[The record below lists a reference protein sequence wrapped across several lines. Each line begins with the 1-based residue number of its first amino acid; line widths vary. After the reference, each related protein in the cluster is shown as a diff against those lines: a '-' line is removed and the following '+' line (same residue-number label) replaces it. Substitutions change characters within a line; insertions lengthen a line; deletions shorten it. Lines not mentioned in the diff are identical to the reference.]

1 MPHEVLNAK
10 QHEREADIIAQAGRP
25 GTITIATN
33 MAGRGTDIVLGG
45 NLEAELEALPEDDS
59 AAREAAK
66 ADWKTR
72 HDTVIAAG
80 GLHVIGSERHESR
93 RIDNQLRGR
102 SGRQG
107 DPGVTRFYLSLDD
120 TLMRIF
126 TPPRMRAML
135 QKLGME
141 EGEAIEHKWVNR
153 SIETAQR
160 KVESHNFDIRKQL
173 LEYDDVANDQRKVI
187 YSQRNELMAADSVSD
202 VVSSIRPDVV
212 AGVVSA
218 YIPPGAPEEL
228 WDPKGLSEALKS
240 DFGMD
245 ADVAQWL
252 EDDKTLDDHGIKR
265 RVQQQ
270 LEADYQAKK
279 DSVGA
284 EVVEHFEKAIML
296 QELDSLWREHLAAM
310 DYLRQGINLRSYA
323 QKDPKQEYKREAFA
337 MFNELLQRLK
347 HQVVSIVSRVQ
358 VRAESDV
365 EAVEAQRRQQA
376 EQARQRAQA
385 VHAEAASAL
394 SGGDAA
400 GEPGAAA
407 GPSGGRRIQGG
418 PGRAPAP
425 PTPETFVRQQPKVG
439 RNDPCPCGSGKKYK
453 QCHGKVT

>member
-1 MPHEVLNAK
+1 M
-10 QHEREADIIAQAGRP
+10 
-25 GTITIATN
+25 
-33 MAGRGTDIVLGG
+33 
-45 NLEAELEALPEDDS
+45 
-59 AAREAAK
+59 
-66 ADWKTR
+66 
-72 HDTVIAAG
+72 
-80 GLHVIGSERHESR
+80 
-93 RIDNQLRGR
+93 
-102 SGRQG
+102 
-107 DPGVTRFYLSLDD
+107 
-120 TLMRIF
+120 
-126 TPPRMRAML
+126 
-135 QKLGME
+135 
-141 EGEAIEHKWVNR
+141 
-153 SIETAQR
+153 
-160 KVESHNFDIRKQL
+160 
-173 LEYDDVANDQRKVI
+173 
-187 YSQRNELMAADSVSD
+187 
-202 VVSSIRPDVV
+202 
-212 AGVVSA
+212 
-218 YIPPGAPEEL
+218 
-228 WDPKGLSEALKS
+228 
-240 DFGMD
+240 
-245 ADVAQWL
+245 
-252 EDDKTLDDHGIKR
+252 
-265 RVQQQ
+265 
-270 LEADYQAKK
+270 
-279 DSVGA
+279 
-284 EVVEHFEKAIML
+284 VEHFEKAIML